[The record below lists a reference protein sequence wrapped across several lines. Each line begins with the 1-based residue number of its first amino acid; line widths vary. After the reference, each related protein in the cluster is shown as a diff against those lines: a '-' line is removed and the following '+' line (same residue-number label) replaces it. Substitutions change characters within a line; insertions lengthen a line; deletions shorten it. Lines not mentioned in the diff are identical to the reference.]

1 MHSQRDTPENYLYV
15 GDAYS
20 QSQDFV
26 RAIRAYKRALE
37 LYPEPELEM
46 LLCWNCA
53 LAVWF
58 RAGFVNREDTNTTDS
73 EYEEV
78 LAARTLYRRML
89 MIYETNFRDRSE
101 SNGLPVG
108 ELYQYAKDNLVDS
121 RRYCMVSR
129 LPDGTFIPRII
140 DPNWFHLEDWFQKQ

>member
-1 MHSQRDTPENYLYV
+1 MQSRRDTSENYLYV

-37 LYPEPELEM
+37 LNPEPELEM

-53 LAVWF
+53 LAIWF

-78 LAARTLYRRML
+78 LAARALYRRML
-89 MIYETNFRDRSE
+89 TIYETNFGGRSE
-101 SNGLPVG
+101 SSELPVG

-121 RRYCMVSR
+121 RRYCLVSQ
-129 LPDGTFIPRII
+129 LPDGTFIPRVI
-140 DPNWFHLEDWFQKQ
+140 DPDWFNLGDWFQKQ